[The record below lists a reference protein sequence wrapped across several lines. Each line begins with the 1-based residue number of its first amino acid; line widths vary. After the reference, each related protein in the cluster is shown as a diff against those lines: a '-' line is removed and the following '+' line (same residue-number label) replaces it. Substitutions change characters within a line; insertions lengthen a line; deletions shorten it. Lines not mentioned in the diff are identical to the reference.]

1 MWISS
6 NFDSYKCINLLY
18 LFIYLLFIHSFIY
31 LFHKLINLFIH
42 FVYFLVTFE
51 SFYSCIFL
59 FTVQPKSPYRE
70 KVSLSLC
77 HLNDC
82 KLLSEIN
89 WELRRERVKI
99 KRLVWQNTISN
110 KELLAQGHWESME
123 NILMRGQWRCICTC
137 LEEDPITSRQWL
149 LDTRRNRG
157 GPQNTRWR
165 TVGESDVTLLDT
177 WRNRGQPQNTR
188 RRTVLGLTL
197 LDTWRN
203 RGGPQNT
210 WWRTVGGVA
219 LLDTKRNR
227 GGPQKHPVKNCW
239 GCDSIENL
247 KE

>member
-1 MWISS
+1 M
-6 NFDSYKCINLLY
+6 
-18 LFIYLLFIHSFIY
+18 
-31 LFHKLINLFIH
+31 
-42 FVYFLVTFE
+42 YFLVTFE
-51 SFYSCIFL
+51 LFYSCIFL
-59 FTVQPKSPYRE
+59 FAVQPKSPYRE

-89 WELRRERVKI
+89 WELRREIVKI

-123 NILMRGQWRCICTC
+123 NILMRRQWRCICTC

-149 LDTRRNRG
+149 LDTKRNRG
-157 GPQNTRWR
+157 GPQNTQWR
-165 TVGESDVTLLDT
+165 TVGGVTLLDT

-188 RRTVLGLTL
+188 RRTVVGLTL
-197 LDTWRN
+197 LDTRRNRGGPQNTWWRTVVGVTLLDTKRN

-219 LLDTKRNR
+219 LLDTWRNRGWPQNTWWRTVVGVTLLSTWRNR
-227 GGPQKHPVKNCW
+227 GGPQNTWWRTAGV
-239 GCDSIENL
+239 
-247 KE
+247 

>member
-210 WWRTVGGVA
+210 WWRTAGV
-219 LLDTKRNR
+219 
-227 GGPQKHPVKNCW
+227 
-239 GCDSIENL
+239 
-247 KE
+247 